1 MTGRETRMN
10 RYLGIPTNLRGLL
23 VAALCA
29 ASCGMLAVPAVSA
42 AESPANKLQ
51 SIDVQPMSGQGM
63 QLVITTSEAAPQ
75 PLSFT
80 IDNPARISFDLPDT
94 GLALPQRRIDVRSGG
109 LDSILAAEA
118 NGRSRLVLN
127 LDRMLPYQTRVEGN
141 RIIVTLGENAR
152 AAAPAA
158 AGASAASAG
167 PARVAASGGRSIQSI
182 DFRRSNDGTA
192 AGRLVV
198 KLSDPRTPINLSQ
211 QGNQILVD
219 FIGADLPQNL
229 QRSYD
234 VADFATPV
242 SGFNALHNPRGTQI
256 VLNATGDFEQLA
268 YQTDDQYVIEV
279 QPRRAQRA
287 QVDEKPVYSGEKMS
301 ANFQDVETRTILQLI
316 ADTSG
321 KNIMVTDS
329 VKGSMTLSLNRVP
342 WDQALDLVLDLQGL
356 DKREQGNVITVGPTE
371 ELANREKAKLAA
383 KKDIQDLAP
392 LRTEYLQIN
401 YAKAEDIAS
410 LVQAQS
416 GGAGGGKSLLSTRG
430 SVTVDPRTNTLLIQD
445 TSDSIANVR
454 QLVST
459 LDIPVRQVRIE
470 ARIVV
475 VNQDFTRDLGVR
487 LGFTGTE
494 SNGAN
499 GLFMTSGTASS
510 VDTTLG
516 SALDN
521 LSSSGSPY
529 PVKVPTGTAGALN
542 RYNVNLP
549 APNPAGSLA
558 WAILGRD
565 YIVDLE
571 LSAAQSEGK
580 GEVISQPSIITA
592 NQKEAVISQGTEI
605 PYQEAASSGAAT
617 IQFKPA
623 KLELKVTPLITPDN
637 RLILDI
643 SVSKDRVGQVIVT
656 SGGVNV
662 PAIDTSRLSTTVF
675 IGDGETVVLGGIL
688 ETEKRES
695 EKKVP
700 YLGDIPVLGHLFKST
715 GKVNNKDELLI
726 FVTPKIQ
733 REGVSVN

>member
-1 MTGRETRMN
+1 MN
-10 RYLGIPTNLRGLL
+10 RYMGIPKNLRALL

-29 ASCGMLAVPAVSA
+29 TTGLLAVPVANA
-42 AESPANKLQ
+42 ADAPANKLQ
-51 SIDVQPMSGQGM
+51 SVDVQPLSGQGV
-63 QLVITTSEAAPQ
+63 QLVMTTSGPAPE

-94 GLALPQRRIDVRSGG
+94 ALALAQRRIDVRNGG

-127 LDRMLPYQTRVEGN
+127 LDRMLPYQTRIEGN
-141 RIIVTLGENAR
+141 KIIVTLGEAAR

-158 AGASAASAG
+158 ARASTAAAAA
-167 PARVAASGGRSIQSI
+167 PARTGGRAIQNL
-182 DFRRSNDGTA
+182 DFRRSSDGTA
-192 AGRLVV
+192 TGRLII
-198 KLSDPRTPINLSQ
+198 KLSDPRTPINLQQ

-219 FIGADLPQNL
+219 FVGADLPKNL

-242 SGFNALHNPRGTQI
+242 SGFNALRTPTGTQV
-256 VLNATGDFEQLA
+256 VLTAAGDFEQLA
-268 YQTDDQYVIEV
+268 YQSDDQYVIEV
-279 QPRRAQRA
+279 QPRRLAKVA
-287 QVDEKPVYSGEKMS
+287 TEEKPVYSGERMS
-301 ANFQDVETRTILQLI
+301 ANFQDIETRTLLQLI
-316 ADTSG
+316 ADQSG
-321 KNIMVTDS
+321 KNIFVTDS
-329 VKGSMTLSLNRVP
+329 VKGSVTLRVDRVP
-342 WDQALDLVLDLQGL
+342 WDHVLDLVLQLQGL
-356 DKREQGNVITVGPTE
+356 DKRVQDNVIIVGPTE
-371 ELANREKAKLAA
+371 ELANREKAALAA
-383 KKDIQDLAP
+383 RKDLQDLAP

-401 YAKAEDIAS
+401 YAKAEDIAT
-410 LVQAQS
+410 LIQS
-416 GGAGGGKSLLSTRG
+416 QSGGGKSLLSGRG
-430 SVTVDPRTNTLLIQD
+430 SISIDNRTNTLLIQD
-445 TSDSIANVR
+445 TGDSIANVR

-475 VNQDFTRDLGVR
+475 VSEDFSRDLGVR

-499 GLFMTSGTASS
+499 GLFATSGTANG
-510 VDTTLG
+510 VDTILG

-521 LSSSGSPY
+521 LATGGSPY
-529 PVKVPTGTAGALN
+529 PVQVPTGTAGAPS
-542 RYNVNLP
+542 RYNVNMP
-549 APNPAGSLA
+549 APSPAGSLA
-558 WAILGRD
+558 WAILGSD

-571 LSAAQSEGK
+571 LSAAQSEGR

-605 PYQEAASSGAAT
+605 PYQEASSSGAST
-617 IQFKPA
+617 ITFKPA
-623 KLELKVTPLITPDN
+623 LLQLKVTPLITPDN

-643 SVSKDRVGQVIVT
+643 SVKKDRVGAVVVT
-656 SGGVNV
+656 AGGVNV
-662 PAIDTSRLSTTVF
+662 PAIDTSQLTTTVF
-675 IGDGETVVLGGIL
+675 IGDGQTVVLGGIL
-688 ETEKRES
+688 ETERREN

-726 FVTPKIQ
+726 FVTPKIL
-733 REGVSVN
+733 REGASVN

>member
-1 MTGRETRMN
+1 MN
-10 RYLGIPTNLRGLL
+10 RYLGIPTTLRGLL
-23 VAALCA
+23 LAALCA
-29 ASCGMLAVPAVSA
+29 GSGLTAVPAAYA

-51 SIDVQPMSGQGM
+51 SIDVQPMSGQGT
-63 QLVITTSEAAPQ
+63 QLVITTSGAAPQ

-109 LDSILAAEA
+109 LDSILAAEG
-118 NGRSRLVLN
+118 NGRTRLVLN

-141 RIIVTLGENAR
+141 RIIVTVGENAR
-152 AAAPAA
+152 AATPAVAASAPAA
-158 AGASAASAG
+158 SAA
-167 PARVAASGGRSIQSI
+167 PARAGGRAIQNI

-192 AGRLVV
+192 AGRLIV
-198 KLSDPRTPINLSQ
+198 KLSDPRTPINLRQ

-219 FIGADLPQNL
+219 FVGADLPKNL

-242 SGFNALHNPRGTQI
+242 SGFNALHGPSGTQI
-256 VLNATGDFEQLA
+256 VLNATGEFEQLA

-279 QPRRAQRA
+279 QPRRATKA
-287 QVDEKPVYSGEKMS
+287 QVDEKPVYSGERMS

-316 ADTSG
+316 ADNSG
-321 KNIMVTDS
+321 KSIMVTDS
-329 VKGSMTLSLNRVP
+329 VKGSMTLTMNRIP
-342 WDQALDLVLDLQGL
+342 WDQALDLVLQLQGL
-356 DKREQGNVITVGPTE
+356 DKRVQDNVIIVGPTE
-371 ELANREKAKLAA
+371 ELANREKARLAA
-383 KKDIQDLAP
+383 NKDIQELAP

-401 YAKAEDIAS
+401 YAKAEDIAA

-416 GGAGGGKSLLSTRG
+416 GGTGGGKSLLSSRG
-430 SVTVDPRTNTLLIQD
+430 SVTVDPRTNTMLIQD

-459 LDIPVRQVRIE
+459 LDVPVRSVRIE

-475 VNQDFTRDLGVR
+475 VSEDFTRDLGVR

-494 SNGAN
+494 TNGAN
-499 GLFMTSGTASS
+499 GLFMTSGTSAS

-521 LSSSGSPY
+521 LAAGGGPY
-529 PVKVPTGTAGALN
+529 PVKVPVGSTTGAPATS

-549 APNPAGSLA
+549 VSNPAGSLA

-580 GEVISQPSIITA
+580 GEVISQPSVVTA
-592 NQKEAVISQGTEI
+592 NQREAVISQGTEI

-637 RLILDI
+637 RVILDI

-656 SGGVNV
+656 TGGVNV
-662 PAIDTSRLSTTVF
+662 PAIDTSRLTTTVF
-675 IGDGETVVLGGIL
+675 VGDGQTVVLGGIL
-688 ETEKRES
+688 ETERREN

-726 FVTPKIQ
+726 FVTPKIL